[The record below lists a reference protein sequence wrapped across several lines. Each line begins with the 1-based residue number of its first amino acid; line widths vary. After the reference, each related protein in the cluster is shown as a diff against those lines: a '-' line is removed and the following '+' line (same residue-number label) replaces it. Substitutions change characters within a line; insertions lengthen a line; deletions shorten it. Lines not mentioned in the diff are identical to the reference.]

1 MPSPQQRLP
10 RFERD
15 PQAAGSFQ
23 ITPRDIEILRHV
35 AEHRFIR
42 SEWLVKLVGGSAQQV
57 LRRLH
62 LLYHHGYLDR
72 PRAQLDYF
80 HEGGSR
86 SLVYGLASRGAGRL
100 RRDLNM
106 PFERMD
112 WTTRNKNAGRLFL
125 EHTLMVSDFMA
136 ALELDCRQHSDIRL
150 IYAHDLPKPAGRENR
165 REPFR
170 WTVDLPG
177 KRRVGVVPDKVFA
190 LETTHTDGRIERT
203 HYFLEADRGTMPI
216 VRRDLRQSCLLRKL
230 KAYEATYSSRFHRAK
245 LGADRFRVLMV
256 AQQKTRAEHIIEAV
270 GKLESGRGLFLVV
283 AEDDLR
289 ACSSPIDFIMSSSR
303 GDRHRH
309 DTVVPGG
316 QLPPV
321 QAA

>member
-1 MPSPQQRLP
+1 MTIQVRLP
-10 RFERD
+10 RFTRD
-15 PQAAGSFQ
+15 PYAAGSFQ
-23 ITPRDIEILRHV
+23 FTRRDLEMLRHV
-35 AEHRFIR
+35 AEHRFIK
-42 SEWLVKLVGGSAQQV
+42 SEWLIKLVSGSKQQV

-72 PRAQLDYF
+72 PRAQLDYY

-86 SLVYGLASRGAGRL
+86 SMVYGLASRGAGRL

-112 WTTRNKNAGRLFL
+112 WTTRSKRVGRLFL

-136 ALELDCRQHSDIRL
+136 SLELECRTREDVHL
-150 IYAHDLPKPAGRENR
+150 IYGDDLSKPDGREHR

-190 LETTHTDGRIERT
+190 LDTTRADGFVTRM

-216 VRRDLRQSCLLRKL
+216 ERRDLRQSCVLRKL
-230 KAYEATYSSRFHRAK
+230 KAYEATHSSARHRHWLSA
-245 LGADRFRVLMV
+245 RQFRVLM
-256 AQQKTRAEHIIEAV
+256 
-270 GKLESGRGLFLVV
+270 L
-283 AEDDLR
+283 
-289 ACSSPIDFIMSSSR
+289 
-303 GDRHRH
+303 
-309 DTVVPGG
+309 VPG
-316 QLPPV
+316 QERHEHV
-321 QAA
+321 RAAFKAARWCLVIEPRNVASILGRAGLHHTSEAS

>member
-1 MPSPQQRLP
+1 MPSTQQRLP
-10 RFERD
+10 RFARNPD
-15 PQAAGSFQ
+15 AAGSFQ
-23 ITPRDIEILRHV
+23 FTKRDLEILRHV
-35 AEHRFIR
+35 AEHRFIK
-42 SEWLVKLVGGSAQQV
+42 SEWLVKLVGGSQQQM

-80 HEGGSR
+80 HEGGSK

-112 WTTRNKNAGRLFL
+112 WTTRNKGVGRLFI
-125 EHTLMVSDFMA
+125 EHTLMVSDFMS
-136 ALELDCRQHSDIRL
+136 ALELDCRERIDVQLLYPHE
-150 IYAHDLPKPAGRENR
+150 LPQPKGRENI

-190 LETTHTDGRIERT
+190 LEVTHPDGRIDRT

-216 VRRDLRQSCLLRKL
+216 ERRDLRQSCVLRKL
-230 KAYEATYSSRFHRAK
+230 KAYEATYHSRTHQNK
-245 LGADRFRVLMV
+245 LGAGRFRVLIV
-256 AQQKTRAEHIIEAV
+256 TPKPERAAHIIEAV
-270 GKLESGRGLFLVV
+270 ANMQRCRKVFLIQSEKQPHGLASL
-283 AEDDLR
+283 LN
-289 ACSSPIDFIMSSSR
+289 
-303 GDRHRH
+303 
-309 DTVVPGG
+309 
-316 QLPPV
+316 
-321 QAA
+321 